1 MDVQNQPQANSS
13 QNPISKKQSQKKA
26 CALNPRTAK
35 KKKERKKEK
44 ETRFNVLLSF
54 LLLPPQFHRSLLL
67 GLSRASS

>member
-35 KKKERKKEK
+35 KKKKERKKK
-44 ETRFNVLLSF
+44 KPDSMFS
-54 LLLPPQFHRSLLL
+54 
-67 GLSRASS
+67 

>member
-35 KKKERKKEK
+35 KKKRKKERK
-44 ETRFNVLLSF
+44 RNQIQCSLELS
-54 LLLPPQFHRSLLL
+54 PPTPPISQVSPSGSL
-67 GLSRASS
+67 